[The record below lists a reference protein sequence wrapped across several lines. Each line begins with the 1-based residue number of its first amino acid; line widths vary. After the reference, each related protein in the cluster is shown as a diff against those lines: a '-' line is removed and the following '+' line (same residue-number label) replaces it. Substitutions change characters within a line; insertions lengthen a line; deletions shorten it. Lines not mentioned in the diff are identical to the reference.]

1 MGFGWQGNEPGPKE
15 IVPGRKS
22 LEDLGRM
29 VCPQNTHIL
38 SKSLCISM
46 YLIPDF
52 VTQRI
57 AHVLPGSTCLYWML
71 FCSNSSVAVV
81 ILVRRCC

>member
-38 SKSLCISM
+38 SKTLCISM

-52 VTQRI
+52 VTSDN
-57 AHVLPGSTCLYWML
+57 STCASMIDIFVLD
-71 FCSNSSVAVV
+71 AV
-81 ILVRRCC
+81 LQ

>member
-15 IVPGRKS
+15 IVHGRKS

-38 SKSLCISM
+38 SKTLCISM

-52 VTQRI
+52 VT
-57 AHVLPGSTCLYWML
+57 LDNSTCVSMIDMFVLD
-71 FCSNSSVAVV
+71 AV
-81 ILVRRCC
+81 LH